1 MVYQALRAA
10 CVGRLCGRMAFSRRP
25 ARLRWYNAKPSY
37 ASKLAAEEPR
47 NMDIETT
54 PKTEGDT
61 VVAPGIV
68 TNPGRQGGRPTIA
81 GTRITVEHVLYNLA
95 VGESVEDIL
104 HSFPHLT
111 REQVQAA
118 IRYAAD
124 LVHALVPEISDEE
137 LDRLAGGKVREET
150 FNEVSD

>member
-1 MVYQALRAA
+1 
-10 CVGRLCGRMAFSRRP
+10 
-25 ARLRWYNAKPSY
+25 
-37 ASKLAAEEPR
+37 
-47 NMDIETT
+47 MDIETT